1 MEQNTI
7 ENLENII
14 KGTELRV
21 NNGLGYCKAFA
32 LESIKQGRGLK
43 KTIIVDLRG
52 SEIGLFDDF
61 GSIYVK
67 DILEVVSG
75 GI

>member
-1 MEQNTI
+1 MENTI
-7 ENLENII
+7 ENLETIK

-43 KTIIVDLRG
+43 KTILVDLRG
-52 SEIGLFDDF
+52 SEIGFFDEF
-61 GSIYVK
+61 GSIYVS
-67 DILEVVSG
+67 DILEVISG
-75 GI
+75 GV